1 MNLHRLSLA
10 VLSVVVPLFA
20 SAAEAP
26 DLRFATEQGEMS
38 LAQLRGKVVYLD
50 YWASWCGPC
59 RESFPWMNELQ
70 SRYGDKGLVVLAVN
84 VDAERAE
91 AERFLTEHPANFRIA
106 WDPKGDTARTLRV
119 KGMPSSFLLD
129 REGNIVASH
138 IGFREKQKAGTEDE
152 IRALT
157 APSTHASQ

>member
-1 MNLHRLSLA
+1 MNLHTLSLA
-10 VLSVVVPLFA
+10 VLSVAVSLFA
-20 SAAEAP
+20 FAAEVP

-70 SRYGDKGLVVLAVN
+70 TRYGEKGLVVLAVN
-84 VDAERAE
+84 VDADRID
-91 AERFLTEHPANFRIA
+91 AERFLAEHPASFRIA

-129 REGNIVASH
+129 R
-138 IGFREKQKAGTEDE
+138 
-152 IRALT
+152 
-157 APSTHASQ
+157 